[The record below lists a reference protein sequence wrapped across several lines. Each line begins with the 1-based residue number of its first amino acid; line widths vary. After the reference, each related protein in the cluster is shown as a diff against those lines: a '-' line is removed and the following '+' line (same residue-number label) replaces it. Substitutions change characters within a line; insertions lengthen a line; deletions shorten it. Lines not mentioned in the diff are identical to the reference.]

1 MREEETESP
10 TKENE
15 TTETTETTES
25 EKKKQKQVAETPNG
39 GFFRGDQ
46 DGEAEDTD
54 LEERL
59 RRQEE
64 DIMRIEFEKKTQIG
78 NNMKGKEPMEVE
90 EEEEE
95 EEELVDKEKQ
105 TNWNKE
111 SQEQEEEEEE
121 DERRESVDKKLEE
134 KEREK
139 EKEKEREEEEPSL
152 MELQSTSAALDSE
165 AQQHPQLSTE
175 GSGGSGRKDSK
186 KGVRA
191 VLAMFGLVRSGD
203 LSSEVLTLFL
213 LFLRN

>member
-95 EEELVDKEKQ
+95 EVVDKEKQ
-105 TNWNKE
+105 TNWKKE
-111 SQEQEEEEEE
+111 SQEQEEEE
-121 DERRESVDKKLEE
+121 DERRESFDKKSEE
-134 KEREK
+134 REQEK
-139 EKEKEREEEEPSL
+139 EKEKEEEEPSL

-165 AQQHPQLSTE
+165 AQQHPQLSSE

-203 LSSEVLTLFL
+203 LSEVMAYFS
-213 LFLRN
+213 FSSKEAKVSVF

>member
-25 EKKKQKQVAETPNG
+25 EKKKQKQVPETPSG
-39 GFFRGDQ
+39 SFFRGDQ

-95 EEELVDKEKQ
+95 EVVDKEKQ
-105 TNWNKE
+105 TNWKKE
-111 SQEQEEEEEE
+111 SQEQEEEE
-121 DERRESVDKKLEE
+121 DERRESFDKKSEE
-134 KEREK
+134 REQEK
-139 EKEKEREEEEPSL
+139 EKEKEEEEPSL

-165 AQQHPQLSTE
+165 AQQHPQLSSE

-203 LSSEVLTLFL
+203 LSEVMAYFS
-213 LFLRN
+213 FSSKEAKVSVF

>member
-78 NNMKGKEPMEVE
+78 NNMNGKEPMEVE

-95 EEELVDKEKQ
+95 EVVDKEKQ
-105 TNWNKE
+105 TNWKKE
-111 SQEQEEEEEE
+111 SQEQEEEE
-121 DERRESVDKKLEE
+121 DERRESFDKKSEE
-134 KEREK
+134 REQEK
-139 EKEKEREEEEPSL
+139 EKEKEEEEPSL

-165 AQQHPQLSTE
+165 AQQHPQLSSE

-203 LSSEVLTLFL
+203 LSEVMAYFS
-213 LFLRN
+213 FSSKEAKVSVF